1 MRKGANVR
9 EIMKT
14 NNIFSNYSSYSRIVL
29 AFILLFFTIIGAS
42 AFAPNKDLTNQQTYE
57 LMQQDRLIL
66 IDIRTKAEWQQT
78 GIAKGALTIDMM
90 DKDFLEKIANIRLD
104 NPAKTIAFIC
114 ASGRRSSIVW
124 AELTKRGYKNIYSV
138 FGGTTGNGVA
148 GWIKDGLPI
157 EKYSAN

>member
-1 MRKGANVR
+1 
-9 EIMKT
+9 MK
-14 NNIFSNYSSYSRIVL
+14 NNIFANYSKIALTFVLFLFTTISAL
-29 AFILLFFTIIGAS
+29 AFD
-42 AFAPNKDLTNQQTYE
+42 PNKDLTNQQTYE

-66 IDIRTKAEWQQT
+66 IDIRTEAEWRKT

-90 DKDFLEKIANIRLD
+90 DKNFLEKIANIRLD

-124 AELTKRGYKNIYSV
+124 EELTKRGYKNIYSV